1 MTDPA
6 RTVTGGDDTHKDTH
20 VAAALD
26 ELGRVLGTESFP
38 ATAAGYQRLLAWL
51 GCFGEITA
59 VGIEGTGTWGAGLA
73 RALTALGVRVLE
85 VQRPNRQHRRRH
97 GKSDPADALSAARTV
112 QAGEANGTPKAPPAH
127 MPRRLASRTTARA
140 WGPSFQAVV
149 PPRNTAL
156 GPAGSHRQPS
166 WATQAAR

>member
-6 RTVTGGDDTHKDTH
+6 RTLTGGVDTHKDTH

-73 RALTALGVRVLE
+73 RALTALGVWVLE

-112 QAGEANGTPKAPPAH
+112 QAGEANGTPKATTGRHAPPLGFSDDGSGVGAEL
-127 MPRRLASRTTARA
+127 PGGGAARSLQ
-140 WGPSFQAVV
+140 PSGI
-149 PPRNTAL
+149 
-156 GPAGSHRQPS
+156 GPA
-166 WATQAAR
+166 